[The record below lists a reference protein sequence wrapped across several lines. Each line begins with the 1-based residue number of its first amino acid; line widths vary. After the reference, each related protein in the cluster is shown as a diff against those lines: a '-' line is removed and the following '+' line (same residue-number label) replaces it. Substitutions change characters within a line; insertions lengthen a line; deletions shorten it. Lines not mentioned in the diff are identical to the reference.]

1 VNRIASAP
9 ASKAD
14 IPGSPINACTM
25 TDLDARAE
33 HWGAIVA
40 VFGLHDAAIGAS
52 VVTMVEDIVMTD
64 QDQRYPR
71 VVTIIE
77 GNHGREE
84 RSATF

>member
-1 VNRIASAP
+1 LGRDCRRIRLAQRG
-9 ASKAD
+9 D
-14 IPGSPINACTM
+14 
-25 TDLDARAE
+25 RRE
-33 HWGAIVA
+33 
-40 VFGLHDAAIGAS
+40 